1 MRNPEDPLINKEGG
15 EDRVFAGG
23 LAAHKHPA
31 PRFIEQIAENDRRG
45 RRMRWFDPW
54 KPWRGLAFL
63 EPTNREYILL
73 AAYTLLI
80 LWLLWTYRRDFLQF
94 NWRRLLLFA
103 GLLLAPLFTNQLLV
117 INFLWTTLPSPPQ
130 MPVLPTHPSA
140 PLLGALPILAASAWL
155 GAGPAILVGGV
166 CGVLRVGM
174 ANGGMLDPF
183 YFAFLGFFFGFFLRQ
198 DYRGRFPLILR
209 QPVVAGFLSVILASL
224 IQLISVFVQ
233 AAGVG
238 VAGLDHAVTWT
249 GINLPPI
256 LLEGLVAS
264 FIVQAIYAFP
274 QYRPVKEAKSYP
286 PYSRTLS
293 RRLLFIFVPL
303 IVLMTF
309 ALVYA
314 VTAST
319 LQVAIADAID
329 EMARD
334 ANNASEDVPYFIQ
347 SGQGLLAA
355 LANDQTLW
363 QEEAADLDTILQ
375 SNLRTLAFFDQLIL
389 FDNAGNQRAMYPP
402 IASGGDPEL
411 TSQENVLLQRVREHS
426 APQISTVHRSNRGE
440 ALLSFLAPVENEETG
455 EQHGILLGRTRLAFN
470 PILNRALSGL
480 QWTRA
485 RGEGFFVDAEGRI
498 VAHSD
503 PEMLLVPWNLDRDR
517 PCISTVLNGCAYES
531 RDRRDNTRELV
542 YYLSVEG
549 YPWTVVV
556 RLPYEVVLAQATQ
569 IATPLLM
576 LQLVLGGVLVTVIP
590 FVTSLV
596 TRPLTQLA
604 AAADRIAEGDLTQ
617 TIHVPGDDEVARVGD
632 AFEGMRVRLKDR
644 LEDLSLL
651 LQISQAVS
659 ATLELPRGMPFIL
672 EGALKA
678 TNAQVARIV
687 FLSASGDPQ
696 MVMARG
702 EPREGWGTFDRSFAL
717 QAKDS
722 EFPLILEDL
731 ETVESLA
738 SLNLDDKPVKAAI
751 VLPVRTKNRVPAVI
765 WVGYREKRSF
775 DGSQVDMLSTLS
787 SQTAVLVE
795 NARLFQAAEGG
806 RRRLAAILSSTTD
819 AVLVTDRDDCL
830 LLANPAAERAFNI
843 SSEAVTGHRVDEA
856 DLDPALARIFAEP
869 MDQSAALTEE
879 VPLPD
884 GRTLYASVS
893 TILSS
898 DGERIG
904 RVAVMRDITY
914 FKELDEMKSEFVAT
928 VSHDLRA
935 PLTFMRGYTTMLP
948 MVGDLSDKQR
958 EYVEKILHGVGQ
970 MSNLIDDLLDL
981 GRIEAGVGLE
991 RGICHLGAIIVE
1003 AVDGMR
1009 ARAAAKGLTLRM
1021 EPAEGMAVVSGDA
1034 ALLRQAVTNLV
1045 DNAIKYTSS
1054 GGAVTVGLTIRDEH
1068 ALVRVS
1074 DTGIGIAPDDQVRLF
1089 EKFYRVK
1096 RRDTADIRGTGL
1108 GLAIV
1113 KSIVERHGGKV
1124 WVDSVLDQGSSFY
1137 ISLPIG
1143 DIDAHDVEISE

>member
-1 MRNPEDPLINKEGG
+1 
-15 EDRVFAGG
+15 
-23 LAAHKHPA
+23 
-31 PRFIEQIAENDRRG
+31 
-45 RRMRWFDPW
+45 
-54 KPWRGLAFL
+54 
-63 EPTNREYILL
+63 
-73 AAYTLLI
+73 
-80 LWLLWTYRRDFLQF
+80 
-94 NWRRLLLFA
+94 
-103 GLLLAPLFTNQLLV
+103 
-117 INFLWTTLPSPPQ
+117 
-130 MPVLPTHPSA
+130 MPVSPTYPSA
-140 PLLGALPILAASAWL
+140 PLLGALPILAAGAWL
-155 GAGPAILVGGV
+155 GPAPALLVGSV
-166 CGVLRVGM
+166 CGFLRVGM
-174 ANGGMLDPF
+174 SNGGMLDPF
-183 YFAFLGFFFGFFLRQ
+183 YFAFFAFFVGFFLQQ
-198 DYRGRFPLILR
+198 DYRGRFPLIVR
-209 QPVVAGFLSVILASL
+209 QPVVAGPLAALLASL
-224 IQLISVFVQ
+224 VQLCSVFIQ

-238 VAGLDHAVTWT
+238 VAGLDHAVTWI
-249 GINLPPI
+249 GVNLGAV
-256 LLEGLVAS
+256 LFESFVAACL
-264 FIVQAIYAFP
+264 IQVLYAFP
-274 QYRPVKEAKSYP
+274 QYRPVREARSYP

-293 RRLLFIFVPL
+293 RRLLFVFVPL

-319 LQVAIADAID
+319 LQVAIADAVD

-334 ANNASEDVPYFIQ
+334 ANNAAEDVPYFIQ
-347 SGQGLLAA
+347 TGQGLLADFS
-355 LANDQTLW
+355 NDEILW
-363 QEEAADLDTILQ
+363 QGESTQLEALLQ

-389 FDNAGNQRAMYPP
+389 FDQHGTRQAMYPSL
-402 IASGGDPEL
+402 ASGGDPEL
-411 TSQENVLLQRVREHS
+411 TSQENMLLRRVIENA

-440 ALLSFLAPVENEETG
+440 ALLSFLTPVENEKTG
-455 EQHGILLGRTRLAFN
+455 EQHGVLLGRTRLEFN
-470 PILNRALSGL
+470 PILNRALGSL

-485 RGEGFFVDAEGRI
+485 RGEGFFVDSESRI
-498 VAHSD
+498 VAHPD
-503 PEMLLVPWNLDRDR
+503 PGMLLVPWNVDRDR
-517 PCISTVLNGCAYES
+517 PCIAHVLRGCAYES
-531 RDRRDNTRELV
+531 RDRTDNTRELV
-542 YYLSVEG
+542 YYLPVDG
-549 YPWTVVV
+549 YPWTVVI
-556 RLPYEVVLAQATQ
+556 RLPYEVVLEQATQ
-569 IATPLLM
+569 IATPLLG
-576 LQLVLGGVLVTVIP
+576 LQLVLGGVLVIVIP
-590 FVTSLV
+590 FVTNLV

-604 AAADRIAEGDLTQ
+604 AAADRIAEGDLTRA
-617 TIHVPGDDEVARVGD
+617 IHMPGDDEVARLGD

-659 ATLELPRGMPFIL
+659 AMLELPKGMPFIL

-678 TNAQVARIV
+678 SNAQVARIV
-687 FLSASGDPQ
+687 FLSADGDPQ

-702 EPREGWGTFDRSFAL
+702 EPREGWGALDRAFAV
-717 QAKDS
+717 QARDS
-722 EFPLILEDL
+722 EAPVIVENLMAS
-731 ETVESLA
+731 ETLA
-738 SLNLDDKPVKAAI
+738 SLALVDKPVRAAI
-751 VLPVRTKNRVPAVI
+751 VLPVRTKDRVPAVM
-765 WVGYREKRSF
+765 WVGYRENRRF
-775 DGSQVDMLSTLS
+775 DASEVDMLSTLA

-806 RRRLAAILSSTTD
+806 RRRLVAILSSTTD

-830 LLANPAAERAFNI
+830 LLVNPAAERAFNI
-843 SSEAVTGHRVDEA
+843 SSDAVSGSRVDEA
-856 DLDPALARIFAEP
+856 DLDPALVRIFAEP
-869 MDQSAALTEE
+869 MDQSNALTEE

-884 GRTLYASVS
+884 GRTLYANVS
-893 TILSS
+893 TILSA

-904 RVAVMRDITY
+904 RVAVMRDVTH

-958 EYVEKILHGVGQ
+958 EYVDKILHGVGQ

-991 RGICHLGAIIVE
+991 RSVCHLGAIIVE

-1021 EPAEGMAVVSGDA
+1021 EPAEGMAVVAGDA

-1054 GGAVTVGLTIRDEH
+1054 GGAVTVGLRVRDEH
-1068 ALVRVS
+1068 ALLRVS

-1113 KSIVERHGGKV
+1113 KSIVERHGGRV
-1124 WVDSVLDQGSSFY
+1124 WVDSVLNQGSTFY
-1137 ISLPIG
+1137 INLPIG
-1143 DIDAHDVEISE
+1143 DIDARSLEFPE